1 MHEVNNIVAGWM
13 RTAGMSTR
21 RRPDRQPHRPLRRTR
36 RENLHPRFP
45 PRHRAGCG
53 QYDGILGVMVAI
65 ACVQRLHD
73 RDERLP
79 YAIEVIGFA
88 DEEGLRF
95 GTTYL
100 GSSAYTGSFSGERL
114 RLEDRSGVTLREAV
128 RSFGGDPDALEG
140 DGHSGE
146 DLLGYFEVHEQG
158 PVLEKEDLPVG
169 VVMAINGQSRNQVG
183 FIGNAGHAGT
193 EPMEGGRDAL
203 CAAAEFVLEVEAAA
217 RAEPDAVGTVGRSR
231 RSARQRRPR

>member
-1 MHEVNNIVAGWM
+1 MISSQLQRGARRIHRPYGSQAMHEVNNIVAGWM

-21 RRPDRQPHRPLRRTR
+21 RDQIGNLIGRYEGRG
-36 RENLHPRFP
+36 ENLHPRFP

-53 QYDGILGVMVAI
+53 QVRRHSAAMVAI

-100 GSSAYTGSFSGERL
+100 GSSYTGSFSGERL

-146 DLLGYFEVHEQG
+146 DLLGYFEVHIEQG

-169 VVMAINGQSRNQVG
+169 VVMAIANGQSRNQVG

-193 EPMEGGRDAL
+193 EPMEGRRDAL
-203 CAAAEFVLEVEAAA
+203 CESGQPC
-217 RAEPDAVGTVGRSR
+217 RGGSR
-231 RSARQRRPR
+231 R

>member
-1 MHEVNNIVAGWM
+1 
-13 RTAGMSTR
+13 
-21 RRPDRQPHRPLRRTR
+21 
-36 RENLHPRFP
+36 
-45 PRHRAGCG
+45 
-53 QYDGILGVMVAI
+53 MVAI

-146 DLLGYFEVHEQG
+146 DLLGYFEVHIEQG
-158 PVLEKEDLPVG
+158 PVLEKRTYRLAWSWRSTARVATRSALSATPDTRHG
-169 VVMAINGQSRNQVG
+169 AHGRQ
-183 FIGNAGHAGT
+183 AGRPLRSGRVRAR
-193 EPMEGGRDAL
+193 GG
-203 CAAAEFVLEVEAAA
+203 
-217 RAEPDAVGTVGRSR
+217 SR
-231 RSARQRRPR
+231 R